1 MSLRLTRHNDYNA
14 NDMTRSFRYNT
25 DRKTIVKSILF
36 LLLIVA
42 GAVLLYVLYTGG
54 AFSAWFLSA
63 VGAVLALM
71 VLSIPQ
77 RVVLLDDTLE
87 IQCISDITEIN
98 IREIASVRKVEKRD
112 MNACLPIFGAVGFF
126 GHYGRYLNLRTME
139 FVHIYAS
146 RWGKFVEITDID
158 GNKYYISCEERDDI
172 IKRVGEFV
180 KPHDTQENI

>member
-1 MSLRLTRHNDYNA
+1 VEKIYKQKFGRQIPYTSALY
-14 NDMTRSFRYNT
+14 
-25 DRKTIVKSILF
+25 
-36 LLLIVA
+36 LIAFV
-42 GAVLLYVLYTGG
+42 GVSVLLAFVYEGG
-54 AFSAWFLSA
+54 YISAWFISLIL
-63 VGAVLALM
+63 AVLALM
-71 VLSIPQ
+71 VLSIPR
-77 RVVLLDDTLE
+77 RVVVDEEGIE
-87 IQCISDITEIN
+87 IQCIAEDTTLAYEDIATI
-98 IREIASVRKVEKRD
+98 RKVEKRD

-126 GHYGRYLNLRTME
+126 GHYGRFLNLRTME